1 MKYQIK
7 KLEVN
12 NFEVFESG
20 KNAPRSYF
28 IPYDDRKSL
37 EKQDALTER
46 YNSRIV
52 NVLSGEWDFKYYEK
66 LSRLPANMDTDKMT
80 FDKIRVPSTWQRT
93 GYESPVYINSRYE
106 FPFDYPNVPSEMS
119 AAVYVKRFTISP
131 DTAHSIITF
140 LGVCSCITLYVN
152 GRYVG
157 YSECSHNMAE
167 FSLDGFAVP
176 GENELLAIVT
186 KWCNGTYLECQ
197 DMFRENGIFR
207 DVYVSEYGEDY
218 INDFWVKT
226 RKTENGY
233 DLEAEV
239 SLYVKNAGSLSIS
252 AELMKDK
259 KCVASETVNA
269 GEKVG
274 FSFGN
279 LTVKEWSAEK
289 PVLYELFLTLTNKD
303 KVVEVVRARVG
314 FRTVKIDGERFLFND
329 KLIKF
334 KGVNHHDTHEKH
346 GYVMS
351 AEDLLKDVTLMK
363 AFNVN
368 AVRTSHYPPDPIF
381 LDLCDEYGLYVID
394 EADIETHGTQSTLE
408 GKPTMKPNILS
419 NDAKWLARYRDR
431 VLRMFERDK
440 NHACVTMWSLGNES
454 GGWKNQDKCYE
465 MLKSLS
471 DIPVH
476 YEGVIRTPRGSY
488 DVVSEMYQHPDNLK
502 RIAAHSFGSR
512 YKGKPYFLCEYCH
525 AMGVGPGSLEDYWKI
540 IYGSNQLCG
549 GCIWEWAD
557 HSVYDENAKYKYT
570 YGGDHGEKVHDGN
583 FCVDGLFYPDRTP
596 HTGAYEMKA
605 VYRPIRVSC
614 VSDNMYL
621 FQNTQSFTNADEYSL
636 SYELLRNGEL
646 YDSGSVQLELEPGAS
661 RELLINHKMTDKD
674 NTYHMNFICRDK
686 NGSLVSKQQLVLNEF
701 FARPPISI
709 KHGVAFSKKGD
720 AIVVGFENGRAKFD
734 KQTGVLMSLKINS
747 KEILA
752 NSYGVDVNV
761 FRAPLD
767 NDRNKVKQWAKS
779 GLENARYISE
789 KITDCIN
796 DKDGHY
802 VEIKTAG
809 RIENGSHKLF
819 DCKLKYKIYPDG
831 TITVITKLKRC
842 GLLKLGSVELP
853 RFGLTLDI
861 DKSFH
866 HIEYFGL
873 GERENLP
880 DFKEHSTMGI
890 YTADV
895 DELCENYIKPQES
908 GMHTGSR
915 YVKLTDDEGTGIT
928 IRYRKRPFTFSA
940 RPYTNRTLKKAK
952 HIEDLKDDN
961 RICLNIDGY
970 MRGTGSN
977 SCGPDVLPEYNLKI
991 KDSLKFGFYIMPV
1004 SGEKE

>member
-12 NFEVFESG
+12 HFDVYETG

-28 IPYDDRKSL
+28 IAYTDRKSL
-37 EKQDALTER
+37 EKQTALTER
-46 YNSRIV
+46 YNSSIV
-52 NVLSGEWDFKYYEK
+52 QVLSGEWDFKYYEK
-66 LSRLPANMDTDKMT
+66 ISRLPANINTDKIT

-106 FPFDYPNVPSEMS
+106 FPSDYPFVPSEMS
-119 AAVYVKRFTISP
+119 AGVYVKKFTVRP
-131 DTAHSIITF
+131 ETVHSVITF
-140 LGVCSCITLYVN
+140 LGVCSSITLYVN

-167 FSLDGFAVP
+167 FSLDGFAAP

-186 KWCNGTYLECQ
+186 KWCTGTYLECQ

-207 DVYVSEYGEDY
+207 DVYVSEYGETY
-218 INDFWVKT
+218 ISDFSVKT
-226 RKTENGY
+226 HQKEDTY
-233 DLEAEV
+233 SLEAEV
-239 SLYVKNAGSLSIS
+239 LLNHEKADGLSVC
-252 AELMKDK
+252 AELIKDK
-259 KCVASETVNA
+259 FCLACATSEAS
-269 GEKVG
+269 GKVR
-274 FSFGN
+274 FTFDH
-279 LTVKEWSAEK
+279 LKVKQWNAEK
-289 PVLYELFLTLTNKD
+289 PELYELYITLKD
-303 KVVEVVRARVG
+303 ADSDMMVVRSKVG
-314 FRTVKIDGERFLFND
+314 FRTVKIDAERFLFNG
-329 KLIKF
+329 KPIKF
-334 KGVNHHDTHEKH
+334 KGVNHHDTHEKN

-351 AEDLLKDVTLMK
+351 AEDLLEDVRLMK
-363 AFNVN
+363 EFNVN

-408 GKPTMKPNILS
+408 GKPTNRPNILS
-419 NDAKWLARYRDR
+419 NDKQWLPRFRDR

-440 NHACVTMWSLGNES
+440 NHVCVTMWSLGNES
-454 GGWKNQDKCYE
+454 GGWKNQDQCYE

-471 DIPVH
+471 FLPVH

-488 DVVSEMYQHPDNLK
+488 DVISEMYQHPGALK
-502 RIAAHSFGSR
+502 RIANGSFGPR

-540 IYGSNQLCG
+540 IYSSERLCG

-557 HSVYDENAKYKYT
+557 HSVYDPKAKHQYT

-583 FCVDGLFYPDRTP
+583 FCVDGLFYPDRRP

-605 VYRPIRVSC
+605 VYRPIRVSF
-614 VSDNMYL
+614 VSDNVYL
-621 FQNTQSFTNADEYSL
+621 FTNTNSFTNADEYSIR
-636 SYELLRNGEL
+636 YELLKNGKVCE
-646 YDSGSVQLELEPGAS
+646 SAAVQLDLEPGAS
-661 RELLINHKMTDKD
+661 KELLINHKMTDKD
-674 NTYHMNFICRDK
+674 NTYHINFICCDK
-686 NGSLVSKQQLVLNEF
+686 DGKLVSKQQLTLHEF

-709 KHGVAFSKKGD
+709 SHGVAFSKKGET
-720 AIVVGFENGRAKFD
+720 IVVGFENGRVKFD
-734 KQTGVLMSLKINS
+734 KQTGALLSLKINS

-752 NSYGVDVNV
+752 NSYGIDVNV

-767 NDRNKVKQWAKS
+767 NDRNKVKQWAKA

-809 RIENGSHKLF
+809 RIENGAHKLF

-831 TITVITKLKRC
+831 TITVIVKLKRC
-842 GLLKLGSVELP
+842 GLFKLGSVELP
-853 RFGLTLDI
+853 RFGITLDV
-861 DKSFH
+861 DKSFDR
-866 HIEYFGL
+866 IEYFGL
-873 GERENLP
+873 GEGENMP

-890 YTADV
+890 YKTDV
-895 DELCENYIKPQES
+895 AGLCENYIKPQEN
-908 GMHTGSR
+908 GVHTGTR
-915 YVKLTDDEGTGIT
+915 YVKLTDCDGTGIK
-928 IRYRKRPFTFSA
+928 IRYRKRSFAFSA
-940 RPYTNRTLKKAK
+940 RLYTNRTLRKAK
-952 HIEDLKDDN
+952 HIEDLKDDG

-977 SCGPDVLPEYNLKI
+977 SCGPDVLDEYNLKI

-1004 SGEKE
+1004 SGK